1 MRSVATRSPYQSIGS
16 GGKRERIRV
25 VRKNQ
30 KEAVPTRSWYPS
42 GMKALLAAREKPLI
56 VPGVHD
62 VLSALIAERQGAEA
76 VFLSGYALTAS
87 SMGLPDL
94 GYLSLDRLR
103 DAATSISTR
112 LSIPL
117 LVDADTGFGNALHVV
132 ETTRSLIRAGA
143 KGLFLEDQNNPK
155 RCGHMR
161 GKELAPRGEYF
172 GKLRAAID
180 ARADAD
186 FLIVARTDAIA
197 AAGLEE
203 AILRANE
210 AHRIGADLLFI
221 EAPEDG
227 EMIREI
233 AARVPGPKL
242 INLVEG
248 GKTPHL
254 SREALFELGFV
265 VHLHPV
271 TGLYAATAA
280 LTEAYGALVGRGSP
294 IDSGEGNEWRSD
306 VGTDFQTF
314 AELLDL
320 ESYFEQALRYRGDEE
335 DKRE

>member
-1 MRSVATRSPYQSIGS
+1 
-16 GGKRERIRV
+16 
-25 VRKNQ
+25 
-30 KEAVPTRSWYPS
+30 
-42 GMKALLAAREKPLI
+42 
-56 VPGVHD
+56 
-62 VLSALIAERQGAEA
+62 
-76 VFLSGYALTAS
+76 
-87 SMGLPDL
+87 
-94 GYLSLDRLR
+94 
-103 DAATSISTR
+103 
-112 LSIPL
+112 
-117 LVDADTGFGNALHVV
+117 
-132 ETTRSLIRAGA
+132 
-143 KGLFLEDQNNPK
+143 
-155 RCGHMR
+155 
-161 GKELAPRGEYF
+161 
-172 GKLRAAID
+172 
-180 ARADAD
+180 
-186 FLIVARTDAIA
+186 
-197 AAGLEE
+197 
-203 AILRANE
+203 
-210 AHRIGADLLFI
+210 
-221 EAPEDG
+221 
-227 EMIREI
+227 MIREI